1 MTDRMDEKVNFLLD
15 LMSSQKEI
23 SQRVVLVESF
33 IQKYGPVP
41 DEYRKDI
48 HAAIRG
54 ENTIHNMEMFK
65 KCKKCGRT
73 FEPGKADFCRFCG
86 DGCRPGKKIIL
97 DIDDIVLVEHKTM
110 TQISMNVPYEYVEE
124 IQKRAAR
131 ETVKQLTE
139 KLVEDGYIS
148 VHVSPAVD
156 ISTHMIMTKISAQI
170 RNIKPSAA
178 LE

>member
-1 MTDRMDEKVNFLLD
+1 MTDNIDEKVKFLLD

-41 DEYRKDI
+41 DKYKRDI
-48 HAAIRG
+48 NAAIRG
-54 ENTIHNMEMFK
+54 ETMHNMEMFK
-65 KCKKCGRT
+65 KCNKCGKT

-86 DGCRPGKKIIL
+86 DGLRPGQKIIL
-97 DIDDIVLVEHKTM
+97 DIDDIVLNESKM
-110 TQISMNVPYEYVEE
+110 IAAIPMDFPDEYVEE
-124 IQKRAAR
+124 IRKRAAR
-131 ETVKQLTE
+131 KTVEELAE

-148 VHVSPAVD
+148 VRVSPEVD
-156 ISTHMIMTKISAQI
+156 ISTHMIRTTILARI
-170 RNIKPSAA
+170 RNIKPSTE